1 MPQANEFCMP
11 MYLRQWAQE
20 RVTGTL
26 TVVSKDPD
34 PSVATVLIEDGS
46 VIFATSRRRRDPTG
60 ELFLELFQVPEL
72 DPENADEIARIRRQ
86 VIRVVAE
93 LFNTPVAEARYTDG
107 IHLSRWP
114 KMSLSVGSV
123 LLAGMRHV
131 HDSKRIESW
140 IGSPDQVFVTT
151 KDPFSFF
158 NVELTPDEAFFLTRI
173 ADRVRLE
180 DLLSMTILDRNHAL
194 RLVAALLF
202 AGAIEPVED
211 FPTPETESISSAAP
225 AIDPNE
231 AAVFWYRVEE
241 KLNDI
246 GRGVDHY
253 GLLEVNRS
261 ESTERIR
268 QQYESLAREFHPD
281 RYRFLAPAGINVE
294 GQLDSIFDAM
304 TTAFVV
310 LTNPKYREIYDR
322 QLFDQRATE
331 GVRVPTPAASPRP
344 APPRPSPPPRVVPLP
359 TAGARTTGADTA
371 KDASHPPPQR
381 TSHSATDRQQPPAPA
396 SPPSPRPPASQPVP
410 ASVPTGQLSATDLV
424 ERGVM
429 WAAAGD
435 HDRAVKALE
444 RAVLVTPENPRLMM
458 ALGHS
463 LAHLP
468 SQRRRAEH
476 VLTQCT
482 EMSPFA
488 VQPLVDLANLY
499 LETDRIDEA
508 KAMLKRAMGI
518 KPNDKSV
525 RELQATMSQT
535 DKRGASGL
543 LRRLFQKSE

>member
-1 MPQANEFCMP
+1 MTWRALGCDTRVVGISIDGGPLGTSAHDSLPMPQASEFCMP

-26 TVVSKDPD
+26 TVVSRDPD

-60 ELFLELFQVPEL
+60 ELFLELFHVPEL

-93 LFNTPVAEARYTDG
+93 LFNTPVADATYTDG

-123 LLAGMRHV
+123 LLTGMRHV
-131 HDSKRIESW
+131 RDSQRVASW

-202 AGAIEPVED
+202 AGAIEPVEE
-211 FPTPETESISSAAP
+211 FPEPIAESRSTVSNAP
-225 AIDPNE
+225 PPIDPNE
-231 AAVFWYRVEE
+231 AAIFWYRVEE

-261 ESTERIR
+261 ESTQNIR
-268 QQYESLAREFHPD
+268 DRYESLAREFHPD

-294 GQLDSIFDAM
+294 GQLDTIFDAM
-304 TTAFVV
+304 TTAFIV

-322 QLFDQRATE
+322 QLAEQRSA
-331 GVRVPTPAASPRP
+331 GAVRVPAPTVAPKP
-344 APPRPSPPPRVVPLP
+344 APPRVAPPPRVVPLP
-359 TAGARTTGADTA
+359 T
-371 KDASHPPPQR
+371 
-381 TSHSATDRQQPPAPA
+381 
-396 SPPSPRPPASQPVP
+396 
-410 ASVPTGQLSATDLV
+410 
-424 ERGVM
+424 
-429 WAAAGD
+429 
-435 HDRAVKALE
+435 
-444 RAVLVTPENPRLMM
+444 
-458 ALGHS
+458 
-463 LAHLP
+463 
-468 SQRRRAEH
+468 
-476 VLTQCT
+476 
-482 EMSPFA
+482 
-488 VQPLVDLANLY
+488 
-499 LETDRIDEA
+499 
-508 KAMLKRAMGI
+508 
-518 KPNDKSV
+518 
-525 RELQATMSQT
+525 
-535 DKRGASGL
+535 
-543 LRRLFQKSE
+543 